1 MVVSNVHSLIN
12 IGVLWDSLQCVKK
25 ANKQI
30 YWYMYTLA
38 SRKGVYVL
46 GWYGDRKSNGVI

>member
-1 MVVSNVHSLIN
+1 MVVSNIHSLIN
-12 IGVLWDSLQCVKK
+12 NGVWDSLQCVEK

-38 SRKGVYVL
+38 SRKGF
-46 GWYGDRKSNGVI
+46 KSWDGIET

>member
-1 MVVSNVHSLIN
+1 MVVSNIHSLIN
-12 IGVLWDSLQCVKK
+12 NGVWDSLQCVKK

-38 SRKGVYVL
+38 NRKGF
-46 GWYGDRKSNGVI
+46 KSQDGIKTEKRNGVI